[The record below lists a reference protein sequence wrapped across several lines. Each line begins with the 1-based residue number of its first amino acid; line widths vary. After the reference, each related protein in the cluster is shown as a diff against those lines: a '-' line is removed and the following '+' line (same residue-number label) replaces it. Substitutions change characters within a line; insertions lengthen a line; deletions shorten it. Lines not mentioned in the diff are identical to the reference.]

1 MPMKRAMMLISAL
14 VMLAGLTGATVTSK
28 ALTISPMRGLPQYIQ
43 LNLSSSQAVAGIQG
57 QINFDS
63 TIFSNPQVLTGP
75 GASGFTA
82 MGNLVAAGQYR
93 FVAYAN
99 PTKAMTLGTIAI
111 EFRFDTASVL
121 PVTGSRTI
129 TYTLEAAS
137 TTSGQS
143 LTGDFSNVT
152 VVFRHNSADDWMLYE

>member
-1 MPMKRAMMLISAL
+1 MKRALLVFSAIA
-14 VMLAGLTGATVTSK
+14 MLAGLTGATVTSK
-28 ALTISPMRGLPQYIQ
+28 ALTVSPVRGLPQYIQ

-63 TIFSNPQVLTGP
+63 SIFSNPQVAAGP
-75 GASGFTA
+75 GASGFTV

-93 FVAYAN
+93 FIAYAN
-99 PTKAMTLGTIAI
+99 PTKSITLGTIAI

-121 PVTGSRTI
+121 PLTGSRTI

-137 TTSGQS
+137 TTAGQS
-143 LTGDFSNVT
+143 LTSDFSNVS
-152 VVFRHNSADDWMLYE
+152 VIFRHNSAANWTLYE